1 MTIAFHCEFCNRKIE
16 APDSAGGKD
25 GKCPG
30 CHKRIHVPGLESDEE
45 LKLAPIDEEDLHR
58 QEELIKETQL
68 LTQNILKEKA
78 APDGP
83 NQPTAAPIPKVSD
96 EMLMRNV
103 ITYLRQMA
111 DGELDTAQYTAK
123 SITPHGRQAI
133 SAIDEIAL
141 SDIPDPKLAD
151 IPQQV
156 LSKMIKQLR
165 SQIL

>member
-1 MTIAFHCEFCNRKIE
+1 MTIVFYCEFCNKKIE
-16 APDSAGGKD
+16 APDSAGGKN

-30 CHKRIHVPGLESDEE
+30 CHKRVHVPSLEDDEE
-45 LKLAPIDEEDLHR
+45 LKLAPIDEEDMHK

-68 LTQNILKEKA
+68 LTQNILKERA
-78 APDGP
+78 ASDGP
-83 NQPTAAPIPKVSD
+83 NQPAAAPISKMSD
-96 EMLMRNV
+96 ETLMRNV

-111 DGELDTAQYTAK
+111 DGELEAAEYTAK

-133 SAIDEIAL
+133 SVVDEIAL
-141 SDIPDPKLAD
+141 SDMPDPKLTD